1 MGRDTEG
8 TGAQV
13 GRLVGRAGVVGLSRL
28 VGAGLTFGA
37 QLLLARWMGPDALGV
52 YVLVFAVCT
61 ILALVCGLGLPSA
74 APRFLA
80 EAQAANEPG
89 LVLGF
94 IKRSREITVG
104 FSLAL
109 SAGAVIAAI
118 VYPLSVPFS
127 PTVIL
132 PAAIMLPLM
141 AVTRLQVMFELS
153 LGRPAHAFMPE
164 FVLRPTLFLLLLT
177 ALWLFN
183 TLGAPHVLWAQA
195 LAIACTCAVQFWLFR
210 TAPVERPPGGRL
222 FFRTRTWLITAAPLL
237 AFDVF
242 TSYFA
247 EINVLLL
254 GTMAPPADVAV
265 LHVAF
270 RIAML
275 IGIGIHALESAMLA
289 DTARH
294 RASGDTAMLRQ
305 SIGEANSVRLCGGA
319 AAVAVLVA
327 FGPFLLDLFGPDF
340 RAGQFALVVL
350 LLAQLIAVLSGP
362 TAQVLSVSGGE
373 RDCAFAVGLALA
385 ATVGLQ
391 AILVPWLGLDGA
403 AIAALG
409 GTVTW
414 HLALLGLARRRL
426 GFVPIELRWP
436 TRRHAQEG

>member
-164 FVLRPTLFLLLLT
+164 FTLRPTLFLLLLT
-177 ALWLFN
+177 ALWFSV
-183 TLGAPHVLWAQA
+183 TLGAPHALWAQA

-210 TAPVERPPGGRL
+210 TAPVERPSGERL
-222 FFRTRTWLITAAPLL
+222 LFRTRAWLITAAPLL

-254 GTMAPPADVAV
+254 GTMAPPGDVAV
-265 LHVAF
+265 FHVAF

-275 IGIGIHALESAMLA
+275 IGIGIHAIESAMLA

-294 RASGDTAMLRQ
+294 RARGDSVRLRQ
-305 SIGEANSVRLCGGA
+305 SIAEANTVRLCGGA
-319 AAVAVLVA
+319 AGVAVLIA
-327 FGPFLLDLFGPDF
+327 IGPSLLSLFGPAFDTG
-340 RAGQFALVVL
+340 RFALVVL
-350 LLAQLIAVLSGP
+350 LLGQLIAVMAGP
-362 TAQVLSVSGGE
+362 AAQVLSVSGGE
-373 RDCAFAVGLALA
+373 RDCACAVVLALMM
-385 ATVGLQ
+385 TIGLQ
-391 AILVPWLGLDGA
+391 AALVPVAGLDGA
-403 AIAALG
+403 AAAALG
-409 GTVTW
+409 GTITW
-414 HLALLGLARRRL
+414 NLALLWFVHRRL

-436 TRRHAQEG
+436 VRHGARS